1 MLSLLT
7 IPYRHIRDWIQGAE
21 RHEMTRELVG
31 AGLARQIRNIA
42 EVARLADV
50 EFRVHSQFGDDG
62 IIQWLL
68 GRLPQIPRRFIEFGV
83 EDYREATT
91 RFLLVNDHW
100 SGLVIDGSESNIT
113 NLKRRRG
120 FWRHD
125 LTAISAFLDRDNVD
139 SILADWAGNKPTG
152 ILHID
157 VDGNDY
163 WLWDA
168 IDSIDP
174 WIAIIEYN
182 AVFGADRAITTPY
195 DPRFRRLEAH
205 HSGQYFGASLA
216 ALNHLANKRGFA
228 LIGTNGAGNNAYFV
242 KRSLVT
248 AGMREMTVAESYTPA
263 CFRNSLD
270 RNGHLDYRSPED
282 CLRSLQGLPVVN
294 VVTGATERL

>member
-1 MLSLLT
+1 MLHLLT
-7 IPYRHIRDWIQGAE
+7 NRYRRIRDWIQSAE
-21 RHEMTRELVG
+21 RHEMTRELIG
-31 AGLARQIRNIA
+31 AGLALQVRSRTEIS
-42 EVARLADV
+42 RLADA

-68 GRLPQIPRRFIEFGV
+68 GRLPQIPCRFIEFGV

-91 RFLLVNDHW
+91 RFLLVHDHW
-100 SGLVIDGSESNIT
+100 SGLVIDGSTSNISS
-113 NLKRRRG
+113 LKRRRG

-139 SILADWAGNKPTG
+139 SILANWAGSKPTG

-168 IDSIDP
+168 IVSIDP
-174 WIAIIEYN
+174 WVAVIEYN

-205 HSGQYFGASLA
+205 YSGQYYGASLA
-216 ALNHLANKRGFA
+216 ALNHLADKRGFA

-242 KRSLVT
+242 KRSLL
-248 AGMREMTVAESYTPA
+248 AGGLRERSVSDAYTPA

-270 RNGHLDYRSPED
+270 RNGRLDYRSPEQ
-282 CLRSLQGLPVVN
+282 CLESLRGLPVVN
-294 VVTGATERL
+294 VITGATERL